1 MFTLDIPAWSI
12 ILRTVIVYGAILI
25 GLRIAGKREMG
36 QMTAF
41 DLVVILLIANAVQN
55 AMVGPD
61 TSLTGGLIAAAVLIA
76 ADILIARVR
85 QHVPFLRRAVEGKPV
100 LLIHDGQFV
109 SGHLAREG
117 VTENEVMMAIREHG
131 VAAVKDVKMA
141 VLETDGSISVVTEA
155 SETIRTKSHVRAV
168 RRGM

>member
-12 ILRTVIVYGAILI
+12 ILRTVIVYGAILV

-76 ADILIARVR
+76 LDVVIARAR
-85 QHVPFLRRAVEGKPV
+85 GRLPWLRLAVEGTPV

-109 SGHLAREG
+109 SRNLAREG
-117 VTENEVMMAIREHG
+117 IAESEVMMAIREHG
-131 VAAVKDVKMA
+131 ISEVNEVKMA
-141 VLETDGSISVVTEA
+141 VLETDGSISVVPVA
-155 SETIRTKSHVRAV
+155 SQTIRTKRHVRAT
-168 RRGM
+168 RPGI

>member
-12 ILRTVIVYGAILI
+12 VLRTVIVYGAILI

-76 ADILIARVR
+76 LDVVIARAR
-85 QHVPFLRRAVEGKPV
+85 QLLPFLRRAVEGTPV

-109 SGHLAREG
+109 SAHLAREG
-117 VTENEVMMAIREHG
+117 VAESDVMMAIREHG
-131 VAAVKDVKMA
+131 VSDIKEVKMA
-141 VLETDGSISVVTEA
+141 VLETDGSISVVPRA
-155 SETIRTKSHVRAV
+155 SKTIRTKRHVRAV
-168 RRGM
+168 RRGI